1 VTPPITPSNSTPA
14 SNAGTPENPTSPN
27 LNVLYGVIT
36 SVIASSVVGIIT
48 WFVKTKLARKIAK
61 SYNFT
66 IEKLS
71 PLDTLQI
78 RIRNSGETIE
88 DCIIMCEKHVCVW
101 TDTQIDK
108 PRHVYEGSI
117 SIVNI
122 PDEYEDKN
130 PIIIVKSGKKILRK
144 INLNDMAH
152 A

>member
-1 VTPPITPSNSTPA
+1 
-14 SNAGTPENPTSPN
+14 
-27 LNVLYGVIT
+27 
-36 SVIASSVVGIIT
+36 
-48 WFVKTKLARKIAK
+48 
-61 SYNFT
+61 
-66 IEKLS
+66 
-71 PLDTLQI
+71 
-78 RIRNSGETIE
+78 
-88 DCIIMCEKHVCVW
+88 MCEKHVCVW

-130 PIIIVKSGKKILRK
+130 PLIIVKSGKKILRK